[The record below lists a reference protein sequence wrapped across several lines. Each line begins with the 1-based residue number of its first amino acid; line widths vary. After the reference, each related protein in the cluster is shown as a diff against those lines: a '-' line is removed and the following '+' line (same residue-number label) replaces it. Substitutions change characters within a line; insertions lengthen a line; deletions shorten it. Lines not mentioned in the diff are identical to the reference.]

1 MLGPGSSRDVDVEL
15 HDLLLDADEDE
26 DALAEISCAESVA
39 NSTYDDPLTH
49 IFWTVLRSSGNIRDN
64 VSEIRSG
71 G

>member
-15 HDLLLDADEDE
+15 HDLLLDADE